1 MFSYC
6 LYVGIKF
13 EAFDELGYIEQSSYS
28 SYSGRNR
35 KGKRRGKEKKRKATY
50 LFRTPV
56 AVSDVLALFQELKN
70 LSNSSLF
77 FTQLLHLQ
85 SLSTTSCLLAKALE
99 SLLNKLNILDPQLF
113 ADDGQITDR
122 VNITLDVNDFSIVEA
137 SDDLENGIDSSDVR
151 QESVTK
157 TSSSRG
163 TAGQTGNI
171 VDGQVGRNAR
181 LGLVVFA

>member
-28 SYSGRNR
+28 SYSGRN
-35 KGKRRGKEKKRKATY
+35 KKRKEKKTY

-56 AVSDVLALFQELKN
+56 AVSDVLALLQELKN
-70 LSNSSLF
+70 LSNSGLF
-77 FTQLLHLQ
+77 FAQLLHLQ
-85 SLSTTSCLLAKALE
+85 SLSTTSCLLAKGIK

-113 ADDGQITDR
+113 ADDGQIADW
-122 VNITLDVNDFSIVEA
+122 VDITLDVNDFSIVEA

-157 TSSSRG
+157 TGTGGG
-163 TAGQTGNI
+163 TASQTGNI
-171 VDGQVGRNAR
+171 VDGQVGRNTR
-181 LGLVVFA
+181 LRLVVFA

>member
-35 KGKRRGKEKKRKATY
+35 KGKRRGKEKKATY